1 VGASVAR
8 IARNDRRNRYGY
20 YPYCGNDD
28 PLVIMLLTQQSGR
41 EGTRMDGIVEIVDTV
56 EVLPT

>member
-1 VGASVAR
+1 
-8 IARNDRRNRYGY
+8 
-20 YPYCGNDD
+20 
-28 PLVIMLLTQQSGR
+28 MLLMQQRGR

>member
-1 VGASVAR
+1 VHRSPASRETIVYDDMDIVR
-8 IARNDRRNRYGY
+8 IAGVTIYLSSWPRWKKR
-20 YPYCGNDD
+20 
-28 PLVIMLLTQQSGR
+28 R

>member
-1 VGASVAR
+1 MASMEKKR
-8 IARNDRRNRYGY
+8 
-20 YPYCGNDD
+20 
-28 PLVIMLLTQQSGR
+28 R